1 MIHDIDRV
9 ENIRRR
15 VAVRRETIARMEEV
29 VKDDCFLKRLQ
40 LPKNLLGDVETR
52 LSDLLRSSDLLR
64 RDRTLEEEAA
74 VLQDQEVMLGVAE
87 KHSVAFEEAFKK
99 YGSASR

>member
-74 VLQDQEVMLGVAE
+74 DQEVMLGVAE

>member
-15 VAVRRETIARMEEV
+15 VAVKRETIANMEEV
-29 VKDDCFLKRLQ
+29 VKDHGFLKRLK
-40 LPKNLLGDVETR
+40 LPKNLLGDVETW

-64 RDRTLEEEAA
+64 RDRTPEEEAA
-74 VLQDQEVMLGVAE
+74 VLQHQEVMLGVAE
-87 KHSVAFEEAFKK
+87 LHSVAFEEVFKK